1 MNLMNLWLNFFRRTE
16 FLGINI
22 GFWAVMSAVLLIVIA
37 MNVIFW
43 SMKPVNNKKHK

>member
-1 MNLMNLWLNFFRRTE
+1 MNWKELWIHLFGTTE

-22 GFWAVMSAVLLIVIA
+22 GFWAALALIILIVIA

-43 SMKPVNNKKHK
+43 SMKPVSKNNSL

>member
-1 MNLMNLWLNFFRRTE
+1 MNLMNLWLNFFGRTE

-22 GFWAVMSAVLLIVIA
+22 GFWAAMSAVLLIEIA